1 MVCGEAM
8 EEAMIQARGPEPVIA
23 TILVPTD
30 FSPCSREAL
39 TYAAALAKRFK
50 AKIVL
55 FHVIE
60 TWSYAMTESLQWTD
74 LYANLTTVVEPLL
87 DGLVQEVRE
96 GGVAAAGAFTQ
107 GVSYDEIV
115 KKARD
120 ERADLIVI
128 GTHGRRGMGH
138 FLMGSVAERVVR
150 MSPCPVLT
158 VRGA

>member
-8 EEAMIQARGPEPVIA
+8 EAAMIQARGPEAVIA

-39 TYAAALAKRFK
+39 TYAAALAKRFG

-150 MSPCPVLT
+150 ISPCPVLT

>member
-1 MVCGEAM
+1 
-8 EEAMIQARGPEPVIA
+8 MIQARGPEPVIA

-39 TYAAALAKRFK
+39 TYAGALAKRFN
-50 AKIVL
+50 ARIVV

-60 TWSYAMTESLQWTD
+60 TWSYAVTESLQWTD
-74 LYANLTTVVEPLL
+74 LYTNLTTVVEPLL
-87 DGLVQEVRE
+87 DGLVQELQD
-96 GGVAAAGAFTQ
+96 GGIAAAGAFTQ

-115 KKARD
+115 KKAKE

-150 MSPCPVLT
+150 LSPCPVLT
-158 VRGA
+158 VRGE

>member
-1 MVCGEAM
+1 
-8 EEAMIQARGPEPVIA
+8 MIQARGPEATIA

-39 TYAAALAKRFK
+39 TYAAALAKRFG
-50 AKIVL
+50 AKVVV

-87 DGLVQEVRE
+87 DGLVQELQD

-115 KKARD
+115 KKAR
-120 ERADLIVI
+120 EEGADLIVI

-150 MSPCPVLT
+150 LSPCPVLT

>member
-1 MVCGEAM
+1 MTK
-8 EEAMIQARGPEPVIA
+8 ARGPEPVIA

-30 FSPCSREAL
+30 FSPCSKEAL
-39 TYAAALAKRFK
+39 TYAAALAKRFG

-87 DGLVQEVRE
+87 DGLVRE
-96 GGVAAAGAFTQ
+96 LQDGGIAAAGAFTQ

-120 ERADLIVI
+120 ARADLIVI

-150 MSPCPVLT
+150 LSPCPVLT

>member
-1 MVCGEAM
+1 MTK
-8 EEAMIQARGPEPVIA
+8 ARGPEPVIA

-30 FSPCSREAL
+30 FSPCSKEAL
-39 TYAAALAKRFK
+39 TYAAALAKRFG

-87 DGLVQEVRE
+87 DGLVQELQD

-120 ERADLIVI
+120 ARADLIVI
-128 GTHGRRGMGH
+128 GTHGRGPIAH
-138 FLMGSVAERVVR
+138 FLLGSVAEKVVR
-150 MSPCPVLT
+150 TAPCPVLT
-158 VRGA
+158 VRG